1 MAYDEGVAQ
10 RVREKMSNIVGVV
23 ERKMFG
29 GLAFMV
35 RGNMC
40 CGIADSELMLRIGA
54 EAYPDAL
61 KQTHAREMDFTGKP
75 LKGMIYVAEAGFERD
90 EDLNQWINLA
100 LDFVNTLPTK

>member
-1 MAYDEGVAQ
+1 MAYDEDVAQ
-10 RVREKMSNIVGVV
+10 KVREKMSNIVDVV

-40 CGIADSELMLRIGA
+40 CGIVGSELMLRIGS

-75 LKGMIYVAEAGFERD
+75 LKGMIYVAEAGFESD
-90 EDLNQWINLA
+90 SDLNQWINLA
-100 LDFVNTLPTK
+100 LDYVNTLPSK